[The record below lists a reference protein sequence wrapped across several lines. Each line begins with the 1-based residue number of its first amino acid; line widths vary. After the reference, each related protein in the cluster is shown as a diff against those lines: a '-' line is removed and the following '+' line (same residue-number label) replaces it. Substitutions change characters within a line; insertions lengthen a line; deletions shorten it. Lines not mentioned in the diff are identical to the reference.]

1 MRPSSIAGL
10 LLLVAGIATLVL
22 GGTFTKS
29 QDVLEVGDLKVS
41 TSVQRPISPWIASAA
56 ILAGA
61 ALLIGGMSSRNGTAK
76 F

>member
-1 MRPSSIAGL
+1 MRPASIIGL
-10 LLLVAGIATLVL
+10 LLLIAGVATLVL

-29 QDVLEVGDLKVS
+29 RDVLEVGDLKVS
-41 TSVQRPISPWIASAA
+41 ASERRPISPWIASAA

-61 ALLIGGMSSRNGTAK
+61 ALVIGGMTSKNGSMK